1 MANKH
6 RGEYAFEANG
16 QTYTVCFSSN
26 ALASAEDA
34 LGVGIGEIGEL
45 LGDVSKLRIKTV
57 RGLLWAGLSDHHKGL
72 TVEDVGRIIDEVTI
86 NTALEIIGEG
96 FSRALPDAKKANGS
110 GDDRPPPQP
119 AQDGTGPAS

>member
-96 FSRALPDAKKANGS
+96 FSRAFPGAKKAN
-110 GDDRPPPQP
+110 GDDRPPPKP
-119 AQDGTGPAS
+119 DQDGTGPAS